1 MQRRRTLFGPRPFV
15 RAGGA
20 PTVRPVRAAAAGR
33 VGTWRRGRALAVTL
47 STAAILGACNLPD
60 PPWVATA
67 QEETAPPAVA
77 PALDSVYAAFSR
89 AYASAN
95 VQVLMDEVYAPG
107 AYYLPPG
114 LPILEGQD
122 QFRGQFSFL
131 EAYAREGGP
140 GPDISFRI
148 VDRDVDGD
156 LAYDIGIYTIRSP
169 DAPPDSEGDQGKF
182 VVVWKRNAR
191 GEWRIHAD
199 SYSAME

>member
-1 MQRRRTLFGPRPFV
+1 MQRCRTPSRPGPLV
-15 RAGGA
+15 RADPGGRSRLA
-20 PTVRPVRAAAAGR
+20 PL
-33 VGTWRRGRALAVTL
+33 LAVTA
-47 STAAILGACNLPD
+47 TFTAILGACDLPY
-60 PPWVATA
+60 PPWVAT
-67 QEETAPPAVA
+67 EEQAAPPPAA

-95 VQVLMDEVYAPG
+95 VQMLMDEVYAPG
-107 AYYLPPG
+107 AYYLSPG
-114 LPILEGQD
+114 LPILEGHD

-131 EAYAREGGP
+131 EVYAREGGP
-140 GPDISFRI
+140 GPEISFRI

-156 LAYDIGIYTIRSP
+156 LAYDVGIYTIRSP
-169 DAPPDSEGDQGKF
+169 GAPPDAGGDQGKF